1 MTEKDLTRL
10 YELFRSC
17 NGVTTDSR
25 HCPEGS
31 MFIALKGDKFNGN
44 AYAAAALQS
53 GCRCAVVDE
62 AEFCD
67 SSDNRYFLVDD
78 GLETLQRLANYHRQQ
93 MGTKLIG
100 ITGTN
105 GKTTTK
111 ELTAA
116 VLGRKYNI
124 LYTQGNLNNSI
135 GVPLTLLRLK
145 AEHQLGIIEMGASH
159 PGDIKELVDIAEPD
173 CGLITN
179 VGRAHL
185 QGFGSFD
192 GVVRTKTE
200 LYDHLHG
207 KEDTLAFLNAD
218 DEILSAHA
226 YGLRT
231 VTYGTSADCY
241 VQGSLEENGVFMSFS
256 WKHGEGDTWHHV
268 QTKLIGSYNFA
279 NALAAATIGTYFG
292 VDADDVCKAI
302 EDYTPTNSR
311 SELVHTDS
319 NTLIVDAYNANPSSM
334 QASIDNFRRL
344 PMDGKMLILGDMRE
358 LGADSEAEHQKVVD
372 SLVSAGFKDVV
383 LVGECF
389 ARTHNNFVCVP
400 DVGTLIDML
409 RKEKPAGKTILIK
422 GSNGTRLYTLP
433 QYL

>member
-44 AYAAAALQS
+44 AYAATALQN
-53 GCRCAVVDE
+53 GCRFAVVDD
-62 AEFCD
+62 AGFCD
-67 SSDNRYFLVDD
+67 LSDSRYVLVDD
-78 GLETLQRLANYHRQQ
+78 GLETLQRLANFHRLR

-116 VLGRKYNI
+116 VLSRKYNI

-145 AEHQLGIIEMGASH
+145 EEHRLGIIEMGASH

-173 CGLITN
+173 YGLITN

-185 QGFGSFD
+185 EGFGSFD

-207 KEDTLAFLNAD
+207 KDNTPAFLNAD
-218 DEILSAHA
+218 DDILSAHA
-226 YGLRT
+226 YGLRLI
-231 VTYGTSADCY
+231 TYGTSDGCY
-241 VQGSLEENGVFMSFS
+241 VQGRPDGSGVFMSFD
-256 WKHGEGDTWHHV
+256 WKSGDGGAWHHV
-268 QTKLIGSYNFA
+268 QTKLIGNYNFT
-279 NALAAATIGTYFG
+279 NALAAVAIGTYFG
-292 VDADDVCKAI
+292 VDAGDICQAI
-302 EDYTPTNSR
+302 EGYVPTNNR
-311 SELVHTDS
+311 SELVRTDS

-334 QASIDNFRRL
+334 QAAIDNFSRL
-344 PMDGKMLILGDMRE
+344 PMEDKMLILGDMRE

-372 SLVSAGFKDVV
+372 KLVSAGFKDVV

-389 ARTHNNFVCVP
+389 AHTRNSFVCVP
-400 DVGTLIDML
+400 DVSTLTAML
-409 RKEKPAGKTILIK
+409 RKEKPTGKTILIK
-422 GSNGTRLYTLP
+422 GSNGTKLYTLP
-433 QYL
+433 EYL

>member
-10 YELFRSC
+10 YELFCSC

-25 HCPEGS
+25 HCPEDS

-44 AYAAAALQS
+44 AYAAMALQN
-53 GCRCAVVDE
+53 GCRCAVVDD
-62 AEFCD
+62 AGFCD
-67 SSDNRYFLVDD
+67 MSDSRYVLVDD
-78 GLETLQRLANYHRQQ
+78 GLETLQRLANLHRLR
-93 MGTKLIG
+93 MGTRLIG

-116 VLGRKYNI
+116 VLCRKYNT

-173 CGLITN
+173 YGLITN

-185 QGFGSFD
+185 EGFGSFD

-207 KEDTLAFLNAD
+207 KDDTLAFLNAD

-226 YGLRT
+226 YGLRL
-231 VTYGTSADCY
+231 VTYGTSDGCY
-241 VQGSLEENGVFMSFS
+241 VQGRLEDTGVFMSFS
-256 WKHGEGDTWHHV
+256 WRSGDGGMWHHV
-268 QTKLIGSYNFA
+268 QTRLIGSYNFA
-279 NALAAATIGTYFG
+279 NALAAVTIGTFFG
-292 VDADDVCKAI
+292 VNADDICQAI
-302 EDYTPTNSR
+302 EGYAPTNSR
-311 SELVHTDS
+311 SELVRTGS

-334 QASIDNFRRL
+334 QASIDNFSRL

-358 LGADSEAEHQKVVD
+358 LGADSGAEHQKVVD
-372 SLVSAGFKDVV
+372 RLVSAGFKDVV

-389 ARTHNNFVCVP
+389 AHTRNSFVCVP
-400 DVGTLIDML
+400 DVDALVAML

-422 GSNGTRLYTLP
+422 GSNGTKLYTLP
-433 QYL
+433 EYL